1 MRYCCIT
8 LVLILLLGLV
18 PFVALYGQTAEIT
31 EIGSFYSGYGN
42 LIAYQSSGDYAYVL
56 FKDTRNNNH
65 ILQVFLLDGVNASPT
80 ECRLYLPNP
89 EPSTHYRHMLLDEQ
103 KLVFFAD
110 EIILVYEIISPLYPV
125 LSASLSCQGT
135 ATGAVLRNG
144 YLITSQANCLRSY
157 DLSNASTISLADS
170 IYTGSMGRV
179 FKTGDDAVI
188 ISGSPCIAFHIAENG
203 TFGQQY
209 NLELTNSYDLAGVW
223 NNLAF
228 TWNWVYVCAYDI
240 SDLGNPVLQYQ
251 LLTGP
256 SRGVLVLDGFLVFPY
271 YVETYHATNDW
282 TLIYD
287 ISGSEPVY
295 LTYGL
300 ASATDTFCS
309 DSTNRYLRST
319 KGKLIFSEVSETPV
333 YGNELSNRLMSS
345 ISASNAA
352 VFAGAQSGVQI
363 LDPTSP
369 DINLGLLAVEDE
381 RKSAARGN
389 LLVTTS
395 YYYDYIY
402 DDERPNSIRLW
413 NVFTPS
419 NPILRR
425 TFVIEGSSR
434 HESTKDIRFD
444 GDILLLLSQSGY
456 VNLYDISELI
466 DPISLGLIGGI
477 DYPYS
482 ADLSGSFLY
491 LAYNTTA
498 SNNLRIYQWSAGE
511 TPVQVASLNLAS
523 RGMKLDEV
531 DGKLFVSTNDGHLL
545 VYDVTNPNSPQL
557 ISDTDLGSI
566 TDFAVKDDALVVLGN
581 SAVRVYG
588 ITPAGLTELVA
599 SHIVP
604 ESSAKLAIHDNMVY
618 VQEGYRLIYLDCTAA
633 FNATVSNSE
642 HSIPSP
648 VIRLSAYPNPFSGA
662 TTLSFDLKSPERVQ
676 MSIYNIRG
684 QKLLDILDTNLARGS
699 HQIAWDG
706 RDASGKAVSTGVYF
720 CRLKAGGKEVISR
733 MAVVH

>member
-1 MRYCCIT
+1 MS
-8 LVLILLLGLV
+8 
-18 PFVALYGQTAEIT
+18 TA
-31 EIGSFYSGYGN
+31 
-42 LIAYQSSGDYAYVL
+42 
-56 FKDTRNNNH
+56 
-65 ILQVFLLDGVNASPT
+65 
-80 ECRLYLPNP
+80 
-89 EPSTHYRHMLLDEQ
+89 
-103 KLVFFAD
+103 
-110 EIILVYEIISPLYPV
+110 
-125 LSASLSCQGT
+125 
-135 ATGAVLRNG
+135 
-144 YLITSQANCLRSY
+144 
-157 DLSNASTISLADS
+157 
-170 IYTGSMGRV
+170 
-179 FKTGDDAVI
+179 
-188 ISGSPCIAFHIAENG
+188 
-203 TFGQQY
+203 
-209 NLELTNSYDLAGVW
+209 
-223 NNLAF
+223 
-228 TWNWVYVCAYDI
+228 
-240 SDLGNPVLQYQ
+240 
-251 LLTGP
+251 
-256 SRGVLVLDGFLVFPY
+256 
-271 YVETYHATNDW
+271 
-282 TLIYD
+282 
-287 ISGSEPVY
+287 
-295 LTYGL
+295 
-300 ASATDTFCS
+300 
-309 DSTNRYLRST
+309 
-319 KGKLIFSEVSETPV
+319 GKLIFFNAAETHV
-333 YGNELSNRLMSS
+333 CGNELSNSVISS
-345 ISASNAA
+345 VSSGETV
-352 VFAGAQSGVQI
+352 VFAGVQSGVQI
-363 LDPTSP
+363 LDPNSP
-369 DINLGLLAVEDE
+369 ALGLGVLEVEYE

-389 LLVTTS
+389 LLITTS
-395 YYYDYIY
+395 FYSNMI
-402 DDERPNSIRLW
+402 DEEVYPNTIRFW
-413 NVFTPS
+413 DVSNPS
-419 NPILRR
+419 TPILRESFL
-425 TFVIEGSSR
+425 TDGSSLG
-434 HESTKDIRFD
+434 ESTKDIRFN

-662 TTLSFDLKSPERVQ
+662 TSLSFDLKSPERVQ

-699 HQIAWDG
+699 HQI
-706 RDASGKAVSTGVYF
+706 STW
-720 CRLKAGGKEVISR
+720 RP
-733 MAVVH
+733 